1 MGLLARLCIVLE
13 HLMAIYRALG
23 TKYKLSGS
31 SGDWCGIAW
40 NPVEE
45 ESGERDTV
53 VESKDGSLTAIPG
66 RFLGSLF

>member
-1 MGLLARLCIVLE
+1 MKGHFKTVENVYCGDRDTNVLE

-31 SGDWCGIAW
+31 SGDWCGIVW

-45 ESGERDTV
+45 ESGEALLQQYG
-53 VESKDGSLTAIPG
+53 GSG
-66 RFLGSLF
+66 E

>member
-1 MGLLARLCIVLE
+1 MKGHFKTLWKMSIGAIVILLYCIGTLGGD
-13 HLMAIYRALG
+13 IYRALG

-45 ESGERDTV
+45 ESGEALLQQYG
-53 VESKDGSLTAIPG
+53 GSG
-66 RFLGSLF
+66 E